1 MKKKKINI
9 FDSIGWRILLIFWSL
24 VIIFPIGWIIMVSLK
39 TNQEF
44 YQSCWALPAVPQF
57 VNYSNVWQ
65 ENAIGRAF
73 LNTIIYVGSS
83 LALCMTFTYCCT
95 YTLTRIKFKGRMF
108 LYRLVMFSLFLP
120 GINAMIPVYVTLKRL
135 HMVNF
140 TGLIFFS
147 SCGIGAFNLMVL
159 GGFLETIPHE
169 MEESAYIDG
178 AGYFRTMLQII
189 APMAKPG
196 LITILVFAFLGFYN
210 SYLWPNLL
218 LAAETEHYTIAVKL
232 FEINKHLMYKSNWTG
247 LCAVIVMGLVPSVVF
262 YMVLQK
268 YVVSGV
274 TVGAL
279 KG

>member
-1 MKKKKINI
+1 MQKKNKLLN
-9 FDSIGWRILLIFWSL
+9 SIGWRVLLIFWSL
-24 VIIFPIGWIIMVSLK
+24 IIILPIAWIVIVSLK

-44 YQSCWALPAVPQF
+44 YQSCWSLPKVPQF
-57 VNYSNVWQ
+57 SNYSKVWA

-73 LNTIIYVGSS
+73 VNTVIYVGCS
-83 LALCMTFTYCCT
+83 LALCMTLTYCCT
-95 YTLTRIKFKGRMF
+95 YTLTRVKFRGRQF
-108 LYRLVMFSLFLP
+108 LYRLVMLSLFLP
-120 GINAMIPVYVTLKRL
+120 GINSMVPIYVTLRKL
-135 HMVNF
+135 NMVNF
-140 TGLIFFS
+140 AGLIFFS

-169 MEESAYIDG
+169 MEESAYMDG
-178 AGYFRTMLQII
+178 AGYFRTMVQII
-189 APMAKPG
+189 MPMAKPG

-218 LAAETEHYTIAVKL
+218 LAGQSDKYTIAVKM

-247 LCAVIVMGLVPSVVF
+247 LCAVIVMGLVPSVTF
-262 YMVLQK
+262 YSFLQK

-274 TVGAL
+274 TIGAL

>member
-1 MKKKKINI
+1 MQKKNKLLN
-9 FDSIGWRILLIFWSL
+9 SIGWRVLLIFWSL
-24 VIIFPIGWIIMVSLK
+24 IIILPIAWIVIVSLK

-44 YQSCWALPAVPQF
+44 YQSCWSLPKVPQF
-57 VNYSNVWQ
+57 SNYSKVSA

-73 LNTIIYVGSS
+73 VNTVIYVGSS

-95 YTLTRIKFKGRMF
+95 YTLTRVKFRGRQF
-108 LYRLVMFSLFLP
+108 LYRLVMLSLFLP
-120 GINAMIPVYVTLKRL
+120 GINSMVPIYVTLRKL
-135 HMVNF
+135 NMVNF
-140 TGLIFFS
+140 AGLIFFS

-169 MEESAYIDG
+169 MEESAYMDG
-178 AGYFRTMLQII
+178 AGYFRTMVQII
-189 APMAKPG
+189 MPMAKPG

-218 LAAETEHYTIAVKL
+218 LAGQSDKYTIAVKM

-247 LCAVIVMGLVPSVVF
+247 LCAVIVMGLVPSVTF
-262 YMVLQK
+262 YSFLQK

-274 TVGAL
+274 TIGAL